1 MYLQS
6 SYYMESTL
14 GHPVFE
20 TKFGNIAVNIC
31 YGRHHPLN
39 WLMYALNGA
48 EIIFNPS
55 ATIADLSEPL
65 WGIEARNA
73 AVANHVYAVA
83 INRVGTEVF
92 PHEFTS
98 GDGKPAHKNFGHF
111 FGSSYLAAPDGR
123 RTPGLSRIRDGV
135 LITDVDLNLCRQM
148 KDKWG
153 FQMTQ
158 RLDMYAKEIAE
169 ATQRHYGTHII
180 DGK

>member
-55 ATIADLSEPL
+55 ATIADL
-65 WGIEARNA
+65 RYA
-73 AVANHVYAVA
+73 AWC
-83 INRVGTEVF
+83 I
-92 PHEFTS
+92 
-98 GDGKPAHKNFGHF
+98 
-111 FGSSYLAAPDGR
+111 SY
-123 RTPGLSRIRDGV
+123 S
-135 LITDVDLNLCRQM
+135 
-148 KDKWG
+148 
-153 FQMTQ
+153 
-158 RLDMYAKEIAE
+158 Y
-169 ATQRHYGTHII
+169 
-180 DGK
+180 